1 MNLSEIIAH
10 HADRY
15 PERVAVSSADGRLTY
30 PELYTRVQR
39 CAGALRKL
47 GVGRSDVVAVM
58 LHNCFDFLELMLA
71 CSHIGA
77 IFMPLNWRLSGPEL
91 TYIADHAGA
100 KLVVSERE
108 LRNQFDDLRATGGER
123 TWVTLGEGDE
133 RWTSLDDVRA
143 VSRRVTEAE
152 QVDGDD
158 VMRLMYTSGTTSR
171 PKGVMISYANLYWKC
186 AGQVVELEVT
196 GRDVGLACGPLYH
209 VGTLD
214 MVATNMLYVGARTH
228 VVRRFDVDAVLD
240 AIERD
245 KVTLMWLAPAMVNA
259 LIAAEGI
266 GERDLSSVR
275 VVQDGGEKM
284 PLPLI
289 KKVLAAFPNA
299 WFADAYGMTETV
311 SGDTYLDKGKTVD
324 KLGSVGKPILH
335 TKVRIVD
342 ENGNPLPPN
351 EVGEITIRGPKV
363 TKGYWRDEDATRKA
377 LRSGWLHTGD
387 LGRLDEDGYL
397 FIVDRLKDMII
408 SGGENIASSEVE
420 RVVYEYDGVVE
431 VAVVGTPHDRWGEV
445 PVAYVV
451 LTDAGPVDVDA
462 LDAHCRERLAKFK
475 TPKGFRIVDELPR
488 NPSGKV
494 LKRVLREREREQS
507 PAGLGERR

>member
-15 PERVAVSSADGRLTY
+15 PERIAVSSADGQLTY
-30 PELYTRVQR
+30 RELYARVQR
-39 CAGALRKL
+39 CAGALREL
-47 GVGRSDVVAVM
+47 GAGRGDVVAVL
-58 LHNCFDFLELMLA
+58 LHNCADFLELMLA
-71 CSHIGA
+71 CSHAGA

-100 KLVVSERE
+100 RFVVSEPE
-108 LRNQFDDLRATGGER
+108 LRDQFDDLRAQGTGER
-123 TWVTLGEGDE
+123 TWVTLGPENE
-133 RWTSLDDVRA
+133 RWVSLDDARA
-143 VSRRVTEAE
+143 AAQPAIEAE

-158 VMRLMYTSGTTSR
+158 VLRLMYTSGTTSR
-171 PKGVMISYANLYWKC
+171 PKGVMITYANLYWKC
-186 AGQVVELEVT
+186 AGQVIELEAT

-209 VGTLD
+209 VGALD
-214 MVATNMLYVGARTH
+214 MVATNMLYVGGRTH
-228 VVRRFDVDAVLD
+228 ILRRFDVEAVLD
-240 AIERD
+240 AIEHD
-245 KVTLMWLAPAMVNA
+245 KITLTWLAPAMVNA

-275 VVQDGGEKM
+275 VIQDGGEKM

-299 WFADAYGMTETV
+299 WFADAYGLTETV
-311 SGDTYLDKGKTVD
+311 SGDTYLDKGKVVG

-335 TKVRIVD
+335 TQVRIVD
-342 ENGNPLPPN
+342 ENDNPVPPN
-351 EVGEITIRGPKV
+351 EIGEITIRGPKV
-363 TKGYWRDEDATRKA
+363 TKGYWRDEEATRKA
-377 LRSGWLHTGD
+377 LRGGWLHTGD

-397 FIVDRLKDMII
+397 YIVDRLKDMII

-420 RVVYEYDGVVE
+420 RVVYEYEAVIE
-431 VAVVGTPHDRWGEV
+431 AAVVGSPHERWGEV

-451 LTDAGPVDVDA
+451 LRDGASVDIDE
-462 LDAHCRERLAKFK
+462 LDAHCRARLAKFK

-494 LKRVLREREREQS
+494 LKRVLRERENS
-507 PAGLGERR
+507 A